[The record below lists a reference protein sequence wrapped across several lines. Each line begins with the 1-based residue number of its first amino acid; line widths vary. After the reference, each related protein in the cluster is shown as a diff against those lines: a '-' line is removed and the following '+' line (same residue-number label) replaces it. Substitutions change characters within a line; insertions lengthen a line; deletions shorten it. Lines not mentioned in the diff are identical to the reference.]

1 MSVFASHE
9 QEKEYSEEDGKG
21 RRRKPEDGLMRY

>member
-9 QEKEYSEEDGKG
+9 QEKEYSEEDEKG